1 MKKIISIF
9 IITLL
14 SSAILTAQSNKTKR
28 ADKHF
33 NKFEFIEAAADY
45 LKLITDGDGDTYIY
59 GQLAESYYNVYKFV
73 EAEKWYA
80 KVLENSSDPEMIFKY
95 SLMLKAGGKYSEANE
110 QLAKFASMRPADQR
124 SIAYKKNP
132 DYSQRIL
139 GGKLKFAVKNL
150 RDVFRPKK
158 GNLVY
163 EDINTEYS
171 DFGGMININKSDTT
185 FYYTSVSKTNNK
197 VYGWNEEPFLE
208 IFTAKGDGNG
218 GFLEP
223 TNEKN
228 INTKYHEGLASISPD
243 GNTMY
248 FSRES
253 FYDKIYEKDPS
264 TKYKISVLHLYKS
277 IKQEGQWSEAEPLS
291 LNGENYSVKNPS
303 VSTDGKTL
311 YFASDK
317 IGGSGGFDIY
327 SAPIDENGS
336 VGEATNMGQKLNT
349 EGQEMFPFIGSNN
362 TLYFSSNGHLGLGG
376 LDVFFAKI
384 IDGKVGPVRNIGIP
398 VNSAFDDF
406 AFSFDEETEE
416 GFVSSNRKV
425 KIPNE
430 ITGALESVDMKDE
443 IYEVKLLDE
452 PICDVLMTVTVRD
465 VKTGLMLDGASVSI
479 QDSEGNIFGTKISNS
494 EGIVEYI
501 IECDVDTKLVGSKIG
516 YESGSTTVA
525 GTSEEEVSAELL
537 LTPIEE
543 IILANKVILNP
554 IYFDFDKSNIT
565 AKAAFELDNL
575 VQLMNK
581 YKSIIIS
588 AESHTDSRG
597 SDSYNLSLSDR
608 RAKSTA
614 QYVISKGIDASR
626 ITGTGKGES
635 APSSDCD
642 GRCNEEEHQLN
653 RRSEFLILSGN
664 PNDE

>member
-59 GQLAESYYNVYKFV
+59 GQLAESYYNVYNFV

-95 SLMLKAGGKYSEANE
+95 SLMLKAGGKRSEANE

-132 DYSQRIL
+132 DYLQKIL
-139 GGKLKFAVKNL
+139 GKKLKFEVTNL
-150 RDVFRPKK
+150 RDINNEGK
-158 GNLVY
+158 LVY

-171 DFGGMININKSDTT
+171 DFGGMININKSDST
-185 FYYTSVSKTNNK
+185 FYYTSASITNNK
-197 VYGWNEEPFLE
+197 VYGWNEQPFLD
-208 IFTAKGDGNG
+208 IFIAKGDGNG

-243 GNTMY
+243 GYTMY

-303 VSTDGKTL
+303 VSADGKTL

-349 EGQEMFPFIGSNN
+349 EGQEMFPFISSNN

-376 LDVFFAKI
+376 LDLFFTKI
-384 IDGKVGPVRNIGIP
+384 VDGKVGPVRNIGIP
-398 VNSAFDDF
+398 INSSFDDF
-406 AFSFDEETEE
+406 AFSFDEEKEI
-416 GFVSSNRKV
+416 GFISSNRKV
-425 KIPNE
+425 RIRNE
-430 ITGALESVDMKDE
+430 ITGKDKMVDMKDE
-443 IYEVKLLDE
+443 IYEVKLLQ

-465 VKTGLMLDGASVSI
+465 SKTGFILDGASVSI
-479 QDSEGNIFGTKISNS
+479 QDSEGNIFGTKISNLK
-494 EGIVEYI
+494 GIVEYI
-501 IECDVDTKLVGSKIG
+501 IECDIDTKLVGSKID
-516 YESGSTTVA
+516 YESGSTIVA
-525 GTSEEEVSAELL
+525 GTSEEEISAELL

-565 AKAAFELDNL
+565 AQAAFELDKL
-575 VQLMNK
+575 VQLMTK
-581 YKSIIIS
+581 YKSIVIS

-597 SDSYNLSLSDR
+597 SASYNLSLSER
-608 RAKSTA
+608 RALTTA

-626 ITGTGKGES
+626 ITGSGKGETT
-635 APSSDCD
+635 PSIDCG
-642 GRCNEEEHQLN
+642 GRCTEEEHQLN

-664 PNDE
+664 PND